1 MTNTDTSVNAI
12 TAYKGHVQAMAF
24 ARKGGAAFS
33 ALLYGIAKRKE
44 EEGKGPIETMLFL
57 ETHFSDEEGHNIPV
71 VGSKKEDSGNK
82 PYDRYT
88 TEVKTADGTRK
99 VPGSWFTDVVKS
111 TEAWAVLNQRREHV
125 KQAQGEGVPADI
137 IAMKPGE
144 RAMEKKRIDAF
155 ITNMRTALTKGAMLL
170 HQVEAVNTMNPNR
183 VKARLPIMAQKDDA
197 GKEVEVVVGNLIR
210 VYDPTDLSDDAEP
223 EVVTVGSFLQWDPAK
238 AAKDPDGGTIAS
250 LKATASKGPK
260 KNKTTLAGTG
270 ANYVAPRNVEETFTL
285 FNCLATGLD
294 QESDHGEKI
303 YAALLTKASGKD
315 KDAREAR
322 ISIGK
327 VALALDSLWTV
338 IRPAYMLDVEAEA
351 KANVAA
357 IAKAG

>member
-12 TAYKGHVQAMAF
+12 MAYKGHVQALAF

-260 KNKTTLAGTG
+260 KKASIAGTG
-270 ANYVAPRNVEETFTL
+270 TSYVVPTTLEATMTL
-285 FNCLATGLD
+285 FNVLASAMDNT
-294 QESDHGEKI
+294 QDHGKKMESQ
-303 YAALLTKASGKD
+303 LLTILAKTD
-315 KDAREAR
+315 KDGDEAVE
-322 ISIGK
+322 SVGK
-327 VALALDSLWTV
+327 LCLALDSVWTV
-338 IRPAYMLDVEAEA
+338 ISDRYDRITRA
-351 KANVAA
+351 KAAA
-357 IAKAG
+357 ANTKAA